1 MVGQLRN
8 LVDLI
13 LIQSIQD
20 YGAIVVKWL
29 IILHKTVYLVIIL
42 IVHLVEIHSED
53 NCLWKRNFIRY
64 LY

>member
-20 YGAIVVKWL
+20 DGAIVVKWL
-29 IILHKTVYLVIIL
+29 IIIHKIVYLVIIL
-42 IVHLVEIHSED
+42 IVHLVEIHS
-53 NCLWKRNFIRY
+53 
-64 LY
+64 